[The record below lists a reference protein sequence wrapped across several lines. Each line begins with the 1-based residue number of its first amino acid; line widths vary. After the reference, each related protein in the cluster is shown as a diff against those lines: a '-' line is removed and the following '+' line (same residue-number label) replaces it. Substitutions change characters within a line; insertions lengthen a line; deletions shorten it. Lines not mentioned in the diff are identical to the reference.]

1 MECKNLPNHGY
12 VEGVLKKS
20 EREYLWSLIG
30 DLDGL
35 TEKNYGM
42 KVSVQKQLEDKD
54 NYFSSNVL
62 MQYCQEYMN
71 TYGVPFLTN
80 TTHSHD
86 FCMNRFW
93 ARISLDGDYQSIH
106 DHQSVF
112 TFVIWLKI
120 PFDGNKERSQQPGF
134 RPEAGDFC
142 LVYTDTTGR
151 IQKKN
156 FILTPEMEG
165 TILVFP
171 SSINHIVY
179 PHYSTTDYRVAVAGD
194 ITLSSLAPH
203 DQIGTP
209 LK

>member
-1 MECKNLPNHGY
+1 MECKSLPNQGY
-12 VEGVLKKS
+12 VQGVLKKS
-20 EREYLWSLIG
+20 ERDYLWSLIG
-30 DLDGL
+30 DLDDNDKTGF
-35 TEKNYGM
+35 
-42 KVSVQKQLEDKD
+42 QKQLDDED
-54 NYFSSNVL
+54 NYFANTVLSS
-62 MQYCQEYMN
+62 YCQEYMN
-71 TYGVPFLTN
+71 TYGVPYLAN

-93 ARISLDGDYQSIH
+93 ARVSLDGDYQSIH

-112 TFVIWLKI
+112 TFVIWLQI

-134 RPEAGDFC
+134 RPEAGDFV
-142 LVYTDTTGR
+142 LVYTDITGR

-179 PHYSTTDYRVAVAGD
+179 PHYSTTDYRVSVAGD
-194 ITLSSLAPH
+194 ISLCWSEK
-203 DQIGTP
+203 
-209 LK
+209 L

>member
-1 MECKNLPNHGY
+1 MECKSLPNQGY
-12 VEGVLKKS
+12 VQGVLKKS
-20 EREYLWSLIG
+20 ERDYLWSLIG
-30 DLDGL
+30 DLDDNDKSGF
-35 TEKNYGM
+35 
-42 KVSVQKQLEDKD
+42 QKQLGDED
-54 NYFSSNVL
+54 NYFANTVLSS
-62 MQYCQEYMN
+62 YCQEYVN

-93 ARISLDGDYQSIH
+93 ARVSLDGDYQSIH

-112 TFVIWLKI
+112 TFVIWLQI

-134 RPEAGDFC
+134 RPEAGDFV
-142 LVYTDTTGR
+142 LVYTDITGR

-179 PHYSTTDYRVAVAGD
+179 PHYSTTDYRVSVAGD
-194 ITLSSLAPH
+194 ITLSSLRAH
-203 DQIGTP
+203 DQIQTP

>member
-1 MECKNLPNHGY
+1 MECKNLPNQGY

-42 KVSVQKQLEDKD
+42 KVSVQKQLEDKE
-54 NYFSSNVL
+54 NQFANTVL
-62 MQYCQEYMN
+62 MQYCQAYMN
-71 TYGVPFLTN
+71 TYGIPFLTN

-112 TFVIWLKI
+112 TFVIWLRYLLMETKKEVNSQG
-120 PFDGNKERSQQPGF
+120 FD
-134 RPEAGDFC
+134 
-142 LVYTDTTGR
+142 
-151 IQKKN
+151 QKQ
-156 FILTPEMEG
+156 G
-165 TILVFP
+165 TL
-171 SSINHIVY
+171 Y
-179 PHYSTTDYRVAVAGD
+179 
-194 ITLSSLAPH
+194 
-203 DQIGTP
+203 
-209 LK
+209 

>member
-54 NYFSSNVL
+54 NYFTNTVL
-62 MQYCQEYMN
+62 MPYVQTYVN

-80 TTHSHD
+80 TTHGHD
-86 FCMNRFW
+86 LCLNRFW
-93 ARISLDGDYQSIH
+93 ARISKDGDYQSIH

-120 PFDGNKERSQQPGF
+120 PFDGNKERSIQPNF

-142 LVYTDTTGR
+142 LVYTDTTGQ
-151 IQKKN
+151 ILKKSW
-156 FILTPEMEG
+156 ILTPELEG

-171 SSINHIVY
+171 SRINHIVY
-179 PHYSTTDYRVAVAGD
+179 PHFSTDEYRVAVAGD
-194 ITLSSLAPH
+194 VSLSSYN
-203 DQIGTP
+203 P
-209 LK
+209 LNEI